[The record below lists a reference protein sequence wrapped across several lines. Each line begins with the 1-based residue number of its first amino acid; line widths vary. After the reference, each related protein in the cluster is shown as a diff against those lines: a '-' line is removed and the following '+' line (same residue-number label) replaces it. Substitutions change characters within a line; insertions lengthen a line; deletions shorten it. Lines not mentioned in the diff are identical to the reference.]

1 MPHHHLYSCS
11 LATRAADAAETDVA
25 AVAAAVAAAGVDGH
39 ADGYVDEGYHFG
51 HHFPASAVRD
61 IAEDSHK
68 KSAHT

>member
-11 LATRAADAAETDVA
+11 LATRAADADTDV
-25 AVAAAVAAAGVDGH
+25 AAVAAAGVDGH

-68 KSAHT
+68 KSALT